1 MKNAKPDYI
10 DIDKDGDKDE
20 PMKEAAK
27 ETKSEAQNFKD
38 IKTQEVM
45 AKMRKK

>member
-27 ETKSEAQNFKD
+27 ETKSEAQRFKD
-38 IKTQEVM
+38 VKTKEVM
-45 AKMRKK
+45 SKMRK